1 VASSNFAS
9 QTAKTVLAAPNLIDG
24 IPSFRALIAA
34 DIPTLNQNT
43 SGTAAGLSS
52 TLIVGSGGTGATTL
66 TGILKGNGTSPFTAA
81 IAGTDYVIPS
91 TLATYLPLAGGT
103 LTGSL
108 IVAAGTAGFAPVQ
121 FNPAS
126 AALETTPSAGALE
139 VDANGLAYYSHDNG
153 ARGVVDATQF
163 ISLTSTYTLTSQ
175 TAAQK
180 AFNST
185 TNGAITVKAGT
196 SYFFE
201 GLISLTAMSTTSG
214 SFGFSLGGTATLTSV
229 SWTSNSVKATA
240 TATAA
245 TNQMTFNT
253 SASNTTVATASTGTA
268 GYMFVKGIVRINAT
282 GTLIPS
288 VSLTRAAAA
297 VVSINSYFRIVPIG
311 TNTITN
317 IGNWN

>member
-1 VASSNFAS
+1 
-9 QTAKTVLAAPNLIDG
+9 
-24 IPSFRALIAA
+24 
-34 DIPTLNQNT
+34 
-43 SGTAAGLSS
+43 
-52 TLIVGSGGTGATTL
+52 
-66 TGILKGNGTSPFTAA
+66 
-81 IAGTDYVIPS
+81 
-91 TLATYLPLAGGT
+91 LAGGT

-153 ARGVVDATQF
+153 ARGVIDATQF

-185 TNGAITVKAGT
+185 TNGAINVKAGT

-201 GLISLTAMSTTSG
+201 GLISLTAMSATSG
-214 SFGFSLGGTATLTSV
+214 SFGFALGGTATLTSV

-253 SASNTTVATASTGTA
+253 LASNTTVATASTGTV

-288 VSLTRAAAA
+288 ISLTRAAAA
-297 VVSINSYFRIVPIG
+297 VVGINSYFRIVPIG
-311 TNTITN
+311 TDIITN
-317 IGNWN
+317 VGNWN